1 MSKNEAEIE
10 EFYNLLSI
18 KPLPTGAIA
27 LWHALN
33 FLQSRYQTEW
43 FTAANRT
50 LESFTGLS
58 RQSINDN
65 RNILKQN
72 GLADF
77 KSNGTK
83 ASSYKLT
90 MSNNLQVALQDSL
103 QNTLQ
108 NNLQNAC
115 TLNKLN
121 YIKLLSLFKF
131 LIKERE
137 KFENLSENDRDSI
150 VFTLKRLNLY
160 ADNESVLNYVGEE
173 QKVNYLIIYWC
184 IKELYLSSFKV
195 YLNDIDEQFLKNKY
209 FKTLEMLNI
218 EKVDIETDIEDIV
231 CYFIKTLKREYEVK
245 K

>member
-1 MSKNEAEIE
+1 MSKNGAEIE

-33 FLQSRYQTEW
+33 FLQTRYQTEW

-90 MSNNLQVALQDSL
+90 MSNNLQVTLQDNL

-131 LIKERE
+131 LIKE
-137 KFENLSENDRDSI
+137 KGNFENLTEKDRIGI
-150 VFTLKRLNLY
+150 VATLERLNLF
-160 ADNESVLNYVGEE
+160 AKDINTLNFLGEE
-173 QKVNYLIIYWC
+173 QKNNYLIIYWC

-209 FKTLEMLNI
+209 LKTLERLNI
-218 EKVDIETDIEDIV
+218 EKVDVEKDIDDVV
-231 CYFIKTLKREYEVK
+231 CYFIKTLKLEYEVK